1 MKFVVL
7 KIAQKFPRI
16 LGLLLC
22 EMCYQEDEKNRPIW
36 SHWHQTLFLS
46 AQLFLLFHDRLGF
59 IATL

>member
-22 EMCYQEDEKNRPIW
+22 EMCYQEDEKI
-36 SHWHQTLFLS
+36 
-46 AQLFLLFHDRLGF
+46 AQSGHTGTRHCFYLLNYFCFSTTD
-59 IATL
+59 